1 MASLSSSTQ
10 PFPPAFNRR
19 PAPAALRAQTTPNP
33 QPTSSSSSSSAANTN
48 ANNSTA
54 LAVTSR
60 GKARELQK
68 LKDKEA
74 KERKEETNKK
84 IASRKAIS
92 VVLRR
97 EATKSL
103 IEKKKGSKR
112 LLPRTVLE
120 ALHERITA
128 LRWESA
134 LKVTPFW
141 LIFSLIRIWRIG
153 FLKFL
158 SGLCL

>member
-19 PAPAALRAQTTPNP
+19 PAPATLRAQTTPNP
-33 QPTSSSSSSSAANTN
+33 QPTSSSSSSSGTNTN
-48 ANNSTA
+48 SNNSTA

-60 GKARELQK
+60 SKARELQK
-68 LKDKEA
+68 LKD

-134 LKVTPFW
+134 LKVSPFW
-141 LIFSLIRIWRIG
+141 LIFSLTRFWRIG